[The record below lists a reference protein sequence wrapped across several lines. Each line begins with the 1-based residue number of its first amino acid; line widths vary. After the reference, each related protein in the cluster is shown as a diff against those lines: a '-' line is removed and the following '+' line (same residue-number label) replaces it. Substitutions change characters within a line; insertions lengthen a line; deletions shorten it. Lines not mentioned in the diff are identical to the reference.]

1 MFEGLTE
8 DQQDELEMVAEAML
22 SEAKNALNDDTVRQV
37 CFTMFNIHW
46 LVTYWRNIDNLI
58 EDSWTNY
65 ITPIIGFGVDTVIE
79 DMPNATNVTARKC
92 LMNDNTIVEFRYVD
106 EDEDDE

>member
-8 DQQDELEMVAEAML
+8 DQQDELAMMADVML
-22 SEAKNALNDDTVRQV
+22 DDAKKAINDDTVRQV
-37 CFTMFNIHW
+37 CFTMFDVHW

-58 EDSWTNY
+58 EDSWTNH
-65 ITPIIGFGVDTVIE
+65 IVPIIGFGVDTVIE

-92 LMNDNTIVEFRYVD
+92 LMNDDTIVEFRYVYDD
-106 EDEDDE
+106 EDSE

>member
-8 DQQDELEMVAEAML
+8 DQQDELEMMAEVML
-22 SEAKNALNDDTVRQV
+22 EDAKKAINDDTVRQV
-37 CFTMFNIHW
+37 CFTMFDVHW
-46 LVTYWRNIDNLI
+46 LVTYWRDIDNLI

-65 ITPIIGFGVDTVIE
+65 IAPIIGFGIDTVIE

-92 LMNDNTIVEFRYVD
+92 IMNDDSIVEFRYVT
-106 EDEDDE
+106 EDEDSE